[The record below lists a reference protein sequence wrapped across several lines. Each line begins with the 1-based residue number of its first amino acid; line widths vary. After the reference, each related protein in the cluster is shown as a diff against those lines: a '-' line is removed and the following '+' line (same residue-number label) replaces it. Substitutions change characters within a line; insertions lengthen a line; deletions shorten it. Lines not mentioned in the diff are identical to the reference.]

1 MGIIRNRVT
10 LVHHYNLDEITK
22 LREDAIKTFETG
34 LDDLQY
40 PIVGSIMTS
49 YFNEEYTFMING
61 DCSKN
66 VWKRNEEF
74 IAIRKEWCEK
84 HKNDGA
90 VIVVVNLGEDYPASI
105 DFDNMKEKDEV

>member
-1 MGIIRNRVT
+1 MGTIRNRVT
-10 LVHHYNLDEITK
+10 LVHHWNLEEITK
-22 LREDAIKTFETG
+22 LREDAINTFETG
-34 LDDLQY
+34 FDLQY

-49 YFNEEYTFMING
+49 HFNREYTFMING

-66 VWKRNEEF
+66 GWKPSEKF

-90 VIVVVNLGEDYPASI
+90 VIVVVDLGDDYPSYI
-105 DFDNMKEKDEV
+105 DFDSMEE

>member
-34 LDDLQY
+34 LDLKY
-40 PIVGSIMTS
+40 PIVSSIMTS
-49 YFNEEYTFMING
+49 HYNEEYTFMING

-66 VWKRNEEF
+66 GWTPSDEF
-74 IAIRKEWCEK
+74 IEIRKKWCEK
-84 HKNDGA
+84 HKNNGA
-90 VIVVVNLGEDYPASI
+90 VIVVVNLGNDYPASI
-105 DFDNMKEKDEV
+105 DFDSTKELGE